1 MMLVRCS
8 GCNTAYRI
16 SDERVPPGGVKVRC
30 PKCRVV
36 FTIRREVHKEPETL
50 GEKLF
55 GKDVAREAL
64 FQERPEKGVE
74 EKVRGKKSEAAE
86 EARRTPERPPSVERS
101 AAGEAA
107 REAAPREAA
116 REGKR
121 EAVSE
126 AVPRDVQAEAASRA
140 ASREAGPRAE
150 RAKKGTKPEEEPA
163 RVDTEKGETEV
174 ARETMREMAR
184 EVVAEPVTPT
194 APPQTPPCGPAQVEP
209 PVSPFKAA
217 EEDPRTLARALISD
231 VLFYNREKRDKGL
244 AEGKVLAYLSREIAR
259 SWELYKDRVGIEK
272 AVETDYF
279 REAVNDILGEGKKI
293 L

>member
-1 MMLVRCS
+1 MLVRCS

-16 SDERVPPGGVKVRC
+16 SDERVPPGGAKVRC